1 VSCLPSLLHP
11 AAGLFAQAS
20 FSTNL
25 DDVTS
30 AIQSVGKR
38 TGMDLHD
45 ELALIGS
52 LVLVAGLVF
61 FLTAVFRKRHH
72 HHHRDRRDYAPPPP
86 ARPREN
92 AVAENGK
99 IRRRKRRRD
108 HRPRNPTRAEAGGL
122 PPRREGEEDLPPA

>member
-1 VSCLPSLLHP
+1 VTSLSPLFHP

-25 DDVTS
+25 DDFTS
-30 AIQSVGKR
+30 IVQSAGKR
-38 TGMDLHD
+38 TRMDLKD
-45 ELALIGS
+45 DLILFGS
-52 LVLVAGLVF
+52 LVLVAGLIF

-72 HHHRDRRDYAPPPP
+72 RRDRREYAPLPP
-86 ARPREN
+86 RPQET
-92 AVAENGK
+92 VADGK

-122 PPRREGEEDLPPA
+122 PPRREGEEDLPPV

>member
-25 DDVTS
+25 DDFTS
-30 AIQSVGKR
+30 VVQSAGRR
-38 TGMDLHD
+38 TRMDFKD
-45 ELALIGS
+45 ELTLIGS
-52 LVLVAGLVF
+52 IVLIAGLVF

-72 HHHRDRRDYAPPPP
+72 HRDRRDYAPPSP

-92 AVAENGK
+92 AVVENGK
-99 IRRRKRRRD
+99 IRRRRRRRD